1 MGCIIGP
8 MKSRAIE
15 KEALELPVERRA
27 KLAQRLL
34 ESLEDLSE
42 AETEKLWLRESARR
56 ADEIDGGKVRLVK
69 SEELERRVRA
79 RIK

>member
-1 MGCIIGP
+1 MNA
-8 MKSRAIE
+8 RAIE
-15 KEALELPVERRA
+15 KEALELPVEKRA

-34 ESLEDLSE
+34 ESLDDLSE
-42 AETEKLWLRESARR
+42 AETEKLWLQESARR
-56 ADEIDGGKVRLVK
+56 AKEIDDGKVRLVK

>member
-1 MGCIIGP
+1 
-8 MKSRAIE
+8 MKLRAIE

-34 ESLEDLSE
+34 ESLEDLSAAE
-42 AETEKLWLRESARR
+42 AEKLWLKESARR
-56 ADEIDGGKVRLVK
+56 AAEIDEGRVRVVK

-79 RIK
+79 RIR

>member
-1 MGCIIGP
+1 

-27 KLAQRLL
+27 KLALRLL

-42 AETEKLWLRESARR
+42 TEAETLLLRESARR
-56 ADEIDGGKVRLVK
+56 ADEIDNGKVRHVK